1 MTEQYNAK
9 DLSVLEGLD
18 PVRHRPGMYT
28 ETERPN
34 HLAQEVIDNSV
45 DEALAG
51 HAKKS
56 KSFFMLTNRSK

>member
-9 DLSVLEGLD
+9 DLEVLEGAD

-34 HLAQEVIDNSV
+34 HLAPEVIDNSV

-51 HAKKS
+51 RYRK
-56 KSFFMLTNRSK
+56 N